1 MKALGQ
7 QSLVWIAL
15 ISLSFGFQPVTTDV
29 YLSTLPALAEAFK
42 VSQRAI
48 DSTLQTY
55 LVSYAVVQLFIGPLA
70 DRFGRRPML
79 LGALIIYLIASLL
92 GAFSPSL
99 ASLNFARATQAV
111 GVCAAIIA
119 ARAIVRDLLEPQK
132 GAALLAKA
140 MSFMGVIALTCP
152 PIGGLLQN
160 LLGWTGAF
168 YAMAL
173 YAICVGVFAFLF
185 LPETLKQK
193 NHQALEL
200 KALFA
205 NYLQIIRHK
214 EFLLYSAVAACA
226 YSALMTFFVK
236 APVIF
241 IKEYG
246 LSPLQ
251 FGFTLSLCT
260 CGFISGTL
268 IGRRLVT
275 LVGIA
280 PSIRVGATLTLAG
293 ALLML
298 GVISVG
304 KASLVTYLVCQ
315 LIYMLGHGILQPI
328 TQAAAI
334 GPFPEKA
341 GAAGAVLGFLIHTS
355 AALWLLLIGPMSAH
369 WGWPLGLLGMSLL
382 IAAIA
387 LRLNQVTIET
397 SPRNG

>member
-1 MKALGQ
+1 MKALGP
-7 QSLVWIAL
+7 QSFVWIAL
-15 ISLSFGFQPVTTDV
+15 ISLSFGLQPVTTDV
-29 YLSTLPALAEAFK
+29 YLSTLPALAQTFN

-55 LVSYAVVQLFIGPLA
+55 LISYAVVQLFIGPLA

-79 LGALIIYLIASLL
+79 LGALVIYLLASLL
-92 GAFSPSL
+92 GALSPSL
-99 ASLNFARATQAV
+99 ASLNLARATQAI
-111 GVCAAIIA
+111 GVCGAIIA
-119 ARAIVRDLLEPQK
+119 ARAIVRDLLEPQQ
-132 GAALLAKA
+132 GAALLAKS
-140 MSFMGVIALTCP
+140 MSLMGVIALTCP

-160 LLGWTGAF
+160 ILGWSGAF
-168 YAMAL
+168 YAMAF
-173 YAICVGVFAFLF
+173 YALWFGVLAFLF

-193 NHQALEL
+193 NHQALQM
-200 KALFA
+200 KSLFA

-214 EFLLYSAVAACA
+214 EFLLYSAIAACA

-236 APVIF
+236 SPVIF

-260 CGFISGTL
+260 CGFIGGTL

-275 LVGIA
+275 RIGIA
-280 PSIRVGATLTLAG
+280 LGIRVGATLTLSG

-298 GVISVG
+298 GIISFD
-304 KASLVTYLVCQ
+304 KASLVTYLMCQ

-328 TQAAAI
+328 TQAAAV

-341 GAAGAVLGFLIHTS
+341 GTAGAVLGFLIHTS
-355 AALWLLLIGPMSAH
+355 AALWLFLISPMPAQ
-369 WGWPLGLLGMSLL
+369 WGWPLGLLGMSLV
-382 IAAIA
+382 IAAVA
-387 LRLNQVTIET
+387 LRLNRGDIAT
-397 SPRNG
+397 SPRNA

>member
-1 MKALGQ
+1 MKAIGQ
-7 QSLVWIAL
+7 QSFVWIAL
-15 ISLSFGFQPVTTDV
+15 LSLSFGLQPVTTDV
-29 YLSTLPALAEAFK
+29 YLSTLPALAQAFN

-79 LGALIIYLIASLL
+79 LGALFIYVLASLL
-92 GAFSPSL
+92 GALSPSL
-99 ASLNFARATQAV
+99 ASLNAARATQAI

-119 ARAIVRDLLEPQK
+119 ARAIVRDLLEPQQ

-140 MSFMGVIALTCP
+140 LSLMGVIALTCP
-152 PIGGLLQN
+152 PVGGALQN
-160 LLGWTGAF
+160 LIGWTGAF
-168 YAMAL
+168 FAMTFYAL
-173 YAICVGVFAFLF
+173 CFGVFAFLV

-193 NHQALEL
+193 NHQALQL
-200 KALFA
+200 RSLFA
-205 NYLQIIRHK
+205 NYLQIIRHQD
-214 EFLLYSAVAACA
+214 FLLYSAIAASA
-226 YSALMTFFVK
+226 YGALMTFFVK
-236 APVIF
+236 APVVF

-251 FGFTLSLCT
+251 FGFTMSLCT
-260 CGFISGTL
+260 CGFIGGTL

-275 LVGIA
+275 SIGIA
-280 PSIRVGATLTLAG
+280 PGIRIGATLTLLG

-298 GVISVG
+298 GVISFG

-328 TQAAAI
+328 TQAAAV

-355 AALWLLLIGPMSAH
+355 AALWLLLISPLSAQ
-369 WGWPLGLLGMSLL
+369 WGWPLGLLGMSLV
-382 IAAIA
+382 IAAVALHLNRPTIA
-387 LRLNQVTIET
+387 TKSSNV
-397 SPRNG
+397 